1 MFYLHSKSGCNPN
14 YKDKDNQT
22 CNSYVKNNWC
32 TETGTQG
39 SAWDNFPQYPP
50 IDEYFNEDGESPL
63 VCPQCGCGKGNNVL
77 EYCDLRC
84 Y

>member
-1 MFYLHSKSGCNPN
+1 MFYLHSKSGCNPS

-22 CNSYVKNNWC
+22 CNSYIKNNWC